1 MGKIASLELLAAK
14 YSEKLIYQ
22 IIYISFINV
31 YLLYRCFEKVFE
43 KERYEN
49 KKGKSRDVT
58 TNYIQWKGDR
68 IVKDWDDEILGFDF
82 VFGG

>member
-1 MGKIASLELLAAK
+1 ML
-14 YSEKLIYQ
+14 
-22 IIYISFINV
+22 F
-31 YLLYRCFEKVFE
+31 RCFEKVFK

-49 KKGKSRDVT
+49 KKGKSGDVT

>member
-1 MGKIASLELLAAK
+1 ML
-14 YSEKLIYQ
+14 
-22 IIYISFINV
+22 F
-31 YLLYRCFEKVFE
+31 RCFEKVFE

-68 IVKDWDDEILGFDF
+68 IVKDWDDEILGFVF

>member
-14 YSEKLIYQ
+14 YSEKL
-22 IIYISFINV
+22 IYISFINV

-49 KKGKSRDVT
+49 KKGKSRDDT

-68 IVKDWDDEILGFDF
+68 IVKDWDDEILGFVF